1 MFEMLMLLG
10 FAYAGFC
17 HLFPAGKAVRL
28 SFWKKPHAVEGY
40 KRRRGRNPDRRDIRR
55 RQEKRPP
62 SGSPAASWPPRV
74 WRGCCLFRG

>member
-17 HLFPAGKAVRL
+17 HLFPEGKAVRL
-28 SFWKKPHAVEGY
+28 SFGKKRPAAEGA
-40 KRRRGRNPDRRDIRR
+40 KRRRKWKPGRGDTRRW
-55 RQEKRPP
+55 QEKWPL
-62 SGSPAASWPPRV
+62 SGSPVASWPPRI